1 LAAKVARRLF
11 LERLAVKEGADLPQ
25 PIKMAPMAEQILAA
39 VAAVAVRSQVTYLAP
54 AAPAA
59 PVWSLSAG

>member
-1 LAAKVARRLF
+1 LADKAEGRLLLERPAVKVA
-11 LERLAVKEGADLPQ
+11 EEVPQ

-39 VAAVAVRSQVTYLAP
+39 VAAEAVRSQVTHLAP

-59 PVWSLSAG
+59 PV

>member
-1 LAAKVARRLF
+1 MAKAAGRLF

-39 VAAVAVRSQVTYLAP
+39 VVAEAVRCLDPYSAP

-59 PVWSLSAG
+59 PV